1 MRQYSIDS
9 LDYDISGVRR
19 QLTRP
24 FPQLQQI
31 AYHRIFAVALATLAI
46 LAFFSAIFAHSA
58 GKGSRGIDVLDCRLS
73 TDRQVD
79 PIIRKVSLPF
89 SAGSDV
95 RATDRQFNCVADIAL
110 SEREM
115 VDVALLVPSYGE
127 TLELEVNGHRM
138 VGGEMRPLRN
148 LRYLT
153 MPALF
158 RLDSVAVPGLNR
170 IELHVSS
177 KFGRDILLD
186 RMQVGPYQRLAPQY
200 SWQWFLVTTLP
211 TMASG
216 ATLALALLF
225 GSIWIN
231 RRKDDSYGWL
241 AALLLCAGLQGSILI
256 PDFLPSTDR
265 AVWALTSLWAASAN
279 VMFVRRLFDLP
290 KRKAEKVTFI
300 PPLIITLFMIAAPR
314 SIALLVVLPGSAF
327 IFMLYGGYALVLLG
341 RASLQGDR
349 DAQFF
354 LLAEAVVLGIAV
366 HDVLISAHVIT
377 QAQFYSRSAVGV
389 FMIAPALMM
398 IRRKTSAMNA
408 ADRTAETLRLKV
420 AEVEQELHHT
430 YETMSEQREALLI
443 NQERSRMMRDLHD
456 GLSGDIASM
465 MALAERPNPDIPQ
478 IARHARNALADMRLI
493 IASLEDYGDDLSLAL
508 GAWRE
513 RMEPQVRA
521 ASIKLEW
528 DVADLP
534 SLTWL
539 SPSHVLD
546 ILRIL
551 QEGITNALRHSG
563 ASVIQVHCGV
573 DGGSIEV
580 SIADNGCGQVVEA
593 RADGRGFANMKARAR
608 RLGAGLQ
615 IEMPSSGTRLCLS
628 LPLHVCEGD
637 ELVRHVHR

>member
-1 MRQYSIDS
+1 MRQYSIGS
-9 LDYDISGVRR
+9 SGYDISDATRR
-19 QLTRP
+19 LAEP
-24 FPQLQQI
+24 FPPLLRLNYTRI
-31 AYHRIFAVALATLAI
+31 LAVVLASLGIFAL
-46 LAFFSAIFAHSA
+46 FQAIFASST
-58 GKGSRGIDVLDCRLS
+58 GNSMRGIDVLDCRLS
-73 TDRQVD
+73 IDQQID
-79 PIIRKVSLPF
+79 PIIRRVSLPF
-89 SAGSDV
+89 SSGSDL
-95 RATDRQFNCVADIAL
+95 RATDRQFDCVADIAL
-110 SEREM
+110 SASEIANL
-115 VDVALLVPSYGE
+115 ALLVPSYGE

-138 VGGEMRPLRN
+138 NGGEMRPLRN

-158 RLDSVAVPGLNR
+158 RLDSVARPGRNR

-186 RMQVGPYQRLAPQY
+186 RVQVGPYPRLAPRY

-225 GSIWIN
+225 GLIWIN

-241 AALLLCAGLQGSILI
+241 AVLLLCAGIQGSILI

-265 AVWALTSLWAASAN
+265 AIWALSSLWAANAN
-279 VMFVRRLFDLP
+279 VLFVRRLFDLP
-290 KRKAEKVTFI
+290 KRKVERVTFI
-300 PPLIITLFMIAAPR
+300 PPLIITLCMIAAPR
-314 SIALLVVLPGSAF
+314 SIALLIVLPGSAF
-327 IFMLYGGYALVLLG
+327 IFMLYSIYALVLLG
-341 RASLQGDR
+341 RASLLGDR

-354 LLAEAVVLGIAV
+354 LLAEAVVMGIAV
-366 HDVLISAHVIT
+366 HDMLISAHAIT

-389 FMIAPALMM
+389 FMIAPAQMM

-408 ADRTAETLRLKV
+408 ADRTAETLRLKI
-420 AEVEQELHHT
+420 AEVERELHHT
-430 YETMSEQREALLI
+430 YEALGEQREALLI

-465 MALAERPNPDIPQ
+465 MALAERSDPDIPQ

-493 IASLEDYGDDLSLAL
+493 ISSLEDYGNDLTLAL

-513 RMEPQVRA
+513 RMEPQARA
-521 ASIKLEW
+521 AGIKLEW

-534 SLTWL
+534 SQSWL

-551 QEGITNALRHSG
+551 QEAITNALRHAG
-563 ASVIQVHCGV
+563 ASVIQVKCDV
-573 DGGSIEV
+573 DRGSINV
-580 SIADNGCGQVVEA
+580 VIADNGRGHVAQGGA
-593 RADGRGFANMKARAR
+593 GGRGFANMSARAR
-608 RLGAGLQ
+608 RLGAGLS
-615 IEMPSSGTRLCLS
+615 IDMPSSGTRLCLS
-628 LPLHVCEGD
+628 LPLQVSED
-637 ELVRHVHR
+637 NELVRHEHQ